1 MPVWLSALWVCQS
14 IIRRGAPRD
23 GCQLSKNQACS
34 PIERRLACSEFAA
47 LHCAC
52 RPHSPN
58 RDTFVTGMPVPNRP
72 TTGQKATITRGLNL
86 QAATKKDVEL
96 LGKQIHSIEKQIA
109 KVQNTQT
116 KILRALKSAAKRRRS
131 K

>member
-1 MPVWLSALWVCQS
+1 
-14 IIRRGAPRD
+14 
-23 GCQLSKNQACS
+23 
-34 PIERRLACSEFAA
+34 
-47 LHCAC
+47 
-52 RPHSPN
+52 
-58 RDTFVTGMPVPNRP
+58 MPVPNRP

-116 KILRALKSAAKRRRS
+116 KILRALKKVAKRRRS

>member
-1 MPVWLSALWVCQS
+1 
-14 IIRRGAPRD
+14 
-23 GCQLSKNQACS
+23 
-34 PIERRLACSEFAA
+34 
-47 LHCAC
+47 
-52 RPHSPN
+52 
-58 RDTFVTGMPVPNRP
+58 MPVPNRP

-116 KILRALKSAAKRRRS
+116 KILRAVKKAAKRRRS

>member
-1 MPVWLSALWVCQS
+1 
-14 IIRRGAPRD
+14 
-23 GCQLSKNQACS
+23 
-34 PIERRLACSEFAA
+34 
-47 LHCAC
+47 
-52 RPHSPN
+52 
-58 RDTFVTGMPVPNRP
+58 MPVPNRP

-109 KVQNTQT
+109 KVQNTQN
-116 KILRALKSAAKRRRS
+116 KILRAVKKVAKRRRS